1 MKITFEDVQAA
12 YSRIGSSVVRTA
24 LDHSGN
30 LSEMLGQDV
39 YLKYENHQFTGSFKE
54 RGALNRLLLFQ
65 QEGRLGNG
73 VIAVSAGNHAQ
84 AVAYHAS
91 RLGIHATIVMPRFT
105 PNTKVERT
113 RGFGAEVV
121 LTGINFAEAV
131 ADAERIGVERGLVQL
146 HPYDDPAVIAG
157 QGTLAMEMLEQ
168 EPDLG
173 TIVTAVG
180 GGGLLSG
187 IAIAAKKLKP
197 GIRVI
202 GAQADAYAG
211 AADLFRNEA
220 PRAPK
225 TPVTIAEGIAVKHP
239 GHITGPILQELVDNI
254 VVVSESA
261 IEAAVYTLMSRQK
274 TVAEGAGA
282 VPLAALSTY
291 PELAKG
297 KIALV
302 LSGGNIDMMSMTS
315 VVQRGLVRT
324 KRLVRIRVMIPDVPG
339 ALSEISRRLGELDS
353 NIVEIDHRRIFG
365 GSYLGSLNIEFVL
378 SLCGEEQADLVLQ
391 GLRDSGYD
399 ATLQEV

>member
-1 MKITFEDVQAA
+1 MKIAFEDVQAA

-187 IAIAAKKLKP
+187 
-197 GIRVI
+197 
-202 GAQADAYAG
+202 
-211 AADLFRNEA
+211 
-220 PRAPK
+220 
-225 TPVTIAEGIAVKHP
+225 
-239 GHITGPILQELVDNI
+239 
-254 VVVSESA
+254 
-261 IEAAVYTLMSRQK
+261 
-274 TVAEGAGA
+274 
-282 VPLAALSTY
+282 
-291 PELAKG
+291 
-297 KIALV
+297 
-302 LSGGNIDMMSMTS
+302 
-315 VVQRGLVRT
+315 
-324 KRLVRIRVMIPDVPG
+324 
-339 ALSEISRRLGELDS
+339 
-353 NIVEIDHRRIFG
+353 
-365 GSYLGSLNIEFVL
+365 
-378 SLCGEEQADLVLQ
+378 
-391 GLRDSGYD
+391 
-399 ATLQEV
+399 